1 MSGNN
6 GKIWLQKAVKP
17 YRASVV
23 ALSIASVVATGLSV
37 AFAYLTK
44 YLVNHAAKGE
54 NGETIFFAAVLFGLV
69 VLKIVLQAFLR
80 YYTEKTRTEI
90 YTGLR
95 SRLFERVLKADYAA
109 IKNYHSGELISR
121 ITQDSAEVASDTV
134 GIMPAAFGMATQ
146 LIGSLAVLFVI
157 DWLFSLI
164 LIAGGMIIVAVTAVC
179 RNKLKKYQKEI
190 MAKDAEDRSFM
201 QESVAAEVTI
211 KAYGAEDK
219 TLGSSKEIL
228 RAYSGRRLQRAR
240 FNSGVG
246 LVYSL
251 ISNSGMLFAIV
262 WCAVKAFGASA
273 DYGAVLSVVLL
284 MEQLQRPFTSFSAV
298 MPVYYSRLAS
308 AERLCEIDE
317 IGQENICGGTCRTF
331 EKIIAKDLC
340 FSYDSECVIRDLSLE
355 ITRGETIVFEGASG
369 AGKSTFFKLLL
380 GIYKPQNGE
389 INIETSSGRIKAD
402 ENTRNLFAYVPQGNF
417 LLSGTIR
424 QNLAFFSD
432 EEGEKLEKT
441 LVSAL
446 KTACAD
452 FVFDLPEG
460 LDTML
465 GERGAGLSEGQ
476 LQRLSVARAIAS
488 GRPVLLLDEA
498 TSALDE
504 ETEKNMLANIKKRE
518 DLTCLI
524 ISHRPA
530 ARTIADKTVIIE
542 KI

>member
-1 MSGNN
+1 MSGNH

-17 YRASVV
+17 YSGSVV
-23 ALSIASVVATGLSV
+23 ALSVASVIVTGLSV

-44 YLVNHAAKGE
+44 YLVNHAASGE
-54 NGETIFFAAVLFGLV
+54 NRETIIFAAVLFGLV

-95 SRLFERVLKADYAA
+95 SRLFGRVLKADYSA
-109 IKNYHSGELISR
+109 IKKYHSGELISR

-134 GIMPAAFGMATQ
+134 SIMPAAFGMATQ
-146 LIGSLAVLFVI
+146 LIGSLAILFVI
-157 DWLFSLI
+157 DRLFSLI
-164 LIAGGMIIVAVTAVC
+164 LIAGGLVIVAITAVC
-179 RNKLKKYQKEI
+179 RKKLKNYQKEI

-201 QESVAAEVTI
+201 QESVTAEVTI
-211 KAYGAEDK
+211 KAYGAENK
-219 TLGSSKEIL
+219 TIEASREIL
-228 RAYSGRRLQRAR
+228 GAYAGKRLQRAR

-251 ISNSGMLFAIV
+251 MSNLGMLFAIV
-262 WCAVKAFGASA
+262 WCAVKAFGSAS

-317 IGQENICGGTCRTF
+317 IGQENICGEKCRTF
-331 EKIIAKDLC
+331 EKIVAKDIC
-340 FSYDSECVIRDLSLE
+340 FSYDGECVIRGLSLK
-355 ITRGETIVFEGASG
+355 INRGEIVVFEGASG

-380 GIYKPQNGE
+380 GIYKPEKGE
-389 INIETSSGRIKAD
+389 ISIETANGTVNAD
-402 ENTRNLFAYVPQGNF
+402 ENTRNLFAFVPQGNF

-432 EEGEKLEKT
+432 EKGEKLEKT
-441 LVSAL
+441 IVSAL

-452 FVFDLPEG
+452 FVFDLPDG

-465 GERGAGLSEGQ
+465 GEHGAGLSEGQ
-476 LQRLSVARAIAS
+476 LQRLSVARAIVS

-530 ARTIADKTVIIE
+530 ARTIADKTVTIE
-542 KI
+542 KL

>member
-1 MSGNN
+1 
-6 GKIWLQKAVKP
+6 
-17 YRASVV
+17 
-23 ALSIASVVATGLSV
+23 
-37 AFAYLTK
+37 
-44 YLVNHAAKGE
+44 
-54 NGETIFFAAVLFGLV
+54 
-69 VLKIVLQAFLR
+69 
-80 YYTEKTRTEI
+80 
-90 YTGLR
+90 
-95 SRLFERVLKADYAA
+95 
-109 IKNYHSGELISR
+109 
-121 ITQDSAEVASDTV
+121 
-134 GIMPAAFGMATQ
+134 MPAAFGMATQ
-146 LIGSLAVLFVI
+146 LVGSLAVLFVI

-164 LIAGGMIIVAVTAVC
+164 LIAGGLVIVAVTTVC
-179 RNKLKKYQKEI
+179 RKKIKNYQKEI

-201 QESVAAEVTI
+201 QESITAEVTI

-219 TLGSSKEIL
+219 TLDTSRAIL
-228 RAYSGRRLQRAR
+228 GAYAGKRLQRAR

-251 ISNSGMLFAIV
+251 MSNLGMLFAIV
-262 WCAVKAFGASA
+262 WCAVKAFGSSA

-317 IGQENICGGTCRTF
+317 ISRENICGENCRTF

-340 FSYDSECVIRDLSLE
+340 FSYDGECVIRDLSLE
-355 ITRGETIVFEGASG
+355 ITRGEIAVFEGASG

-380 GIYKPQNGE
+380 GIYKPENGE
-389 INIETSSGRIKAD
+389 ISIETANGTIKAD
-402 ENTRNLFAYVPQGNF
+402 ENTRSLFAYVPQGNF

-424 QNLAFFSD
+424 QNFAFFSD
-432 EEGEKLEKT
+432 EKGEKLEKT
-441 LVSAL
+441 IISAL
-446 KTACAD
+446 ETACAD
-452 FVFDLPEG
+452 FVFELPDG
-460 LDTML
+460 LDSTL
-465 GERGAGLSEGQ
+465 GEHGAGLSEGQ

-530 ARTIADKTVIIE
+530 ARIIADETVTIE
-542 KI
+542 KL